1 MYMPSPSMP
10 FMYCSVSEILP
21 CYFIWPYP
29 PERLM
34 LKLIALNTSGLG
46 QGILSREVS
55 VSCIILPQKEVLQ
68 TPCLTIA
75 ETEPSQTHKIPYTIS
90 SSNPFLMLTCF
101 PVYFP
106 VVTRATCSVPYPQI
120 AE

>member
-1 MYMPSPSMP
+1 MYMPSLSMP
-10 FMYCSVSEILP
+10 FMYCSISEILP
-21 CYFIWPYP
+21 YYFIWPYP

-34 LKLIALNTSGLG
+34 LKLIALNTSGSG
-46 QGILSREVS
+46 HGRLSLEVS
-55 VSCIILPQKEVLQ
+55 VSRIIFLQKEVLQ

-75 ETEPSQTHKIPYTIS
+75 VTEPSQTHKISYTIS
-90 SSNPFLMLTCF
+90 SSNPFLVVTCF

-106 VVTRATCSVPYPQI
+106 VVTWATFSVPYPQI